1 MSKIFLIVVL
11 LLISSGSFYF
21 YLSTQKPL
29 PVEYKG
35 DQGLDTT
42 KAVISLATTIVTL
55 LGAVATLI
63 LKIMEIK
70 AKKQS
75 AK

>member
-1 MSKIFLIVVL
+1 MTKIILIVVL
-11 LLISSGSFYF
+11 LLISSGSFYY
-21 YLSTQKPL
+21 YLSTQEPL

-42 KAVISLATTIVTL
+42 KAVISLATTIVTF

-75 AK
+75 GK